1 MFKYVSEDL
10 DFAHKFDE
18 SPRPAPDY
26 EKHYHD
32 FFELLY
38 FVRGNVDFT
47 VEDRIYRLHPG
58 DIVFIQPGE
67 HHYLTFLQDSDYERY
82 VLKFRENTIP
92 KHMFGRIGN
101 RASFYTVSDEIR
113 ELFASMDKLC
123 ERFDGNDLEL
133 MLSCRMLEIMT
144 LICLEPEADK
154 KAFRDKTIAQIINYV
169 NENMS
174 EPITLTKIC
183 DHFHFSQSYIS
194 NKFTN
199 HMKVSIISY
208 VRTKKVMAAHRDI
221 VKGDKPTDVANRYG
235 FIDYSTFYRAYTKVM
250 GFPPSSNK

>member
-1 MFKYVSEDL
+1 MFRYVSEDL
-10 DFAHKFDE
+10 DFAHKFDKN
-18 SPRPAPDY
+18 PHPAPDY

-38 FVRGNVDFT
+38 FVRGQVDFT

-67 HHYLTFLQDSDYERY
+67 HHYLTFLQNSDYERY
-82 VLKFRENTIP
+82 VLKFRENNIP
-92 KHMFGRIGN
+92 KHMFGRIGS

-113 ELFASMDKLC
+113 ELFAGMDKLY
-123 ERFDGNDLEL
+123 ERFEGADLEL

-144 LICLEPEADK
+144 LICLEPEAEK
-154 KAFRDKTIAQIINYV
+154 KAFRDNTIAQIINYV
-169 NENMS
+169 NENLK
-174 EPITLTKIC
+174 EPITLTKLC
-183 DHFHFSQSYIS
+183 EHFHFSQSYIS
-194 NKFTN
+194 NKFSS

-208 VRTKKVMAAHRDI
+208 VRTKKIMAAHRDI
-221 VKGDKPTDVANRYG
+221 LQGEKAIVVSDRYG
-235 FIDYSTFYRAYTKVM
+235 FTDYSTFYRTYSKIM